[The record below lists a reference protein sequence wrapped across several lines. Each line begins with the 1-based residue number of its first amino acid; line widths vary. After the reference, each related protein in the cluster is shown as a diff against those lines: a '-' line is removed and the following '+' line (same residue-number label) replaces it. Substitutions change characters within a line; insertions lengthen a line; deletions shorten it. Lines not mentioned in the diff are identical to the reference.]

1 MAESRGNRNRGTNGW
16 MWAFLILLGIII
28 SLSIWVIVRLQP
40 SNSDYTGEQAGDVT
54 VIEDSLS
61 FEVVTDKNQLNRVI
75 NLYLEEE
82 LDEQFTGYN
91 VMIDEDVQLSGALQ
105 VFGFDVDFL
114 LRMDPYVVD
123 DGNLQLR
130 ATSIQLGSFDLPIGI
145 AMSVLSQQLDLPH
158 WIRVDSEQQMILVAL
173 NEFQLENDVQFAMQR
188 IDLQEDDIRLNIILP
203 EEAVR

>member
-1 MAESRGNRNRGTNGW
+1 
-16 MWAFLILLGIII
+16 MWAFLILLGVII
-28 SLSIWVIVRLQP
+28 SLSIWIIVRLQP
-40 SNSDYTGEQAGDVT
+40 SSSENTGEQAGDVT

-123 DGNLQLR
+123 DGSLQLR

-145 AMSVLSQQLDLPH
+145 AMNVLSQQLDLPY

>member
-28 SLSIWVIVRLQP
+28 SLSIWIIVRLQP
-40 SNSDYTGEQAGDVT
+40 ISSENTGEQAGDVT
-54 VIEDSLS
+54 VIEDSLR

-82 LDEQFTGYN
+82 LDEQFAGYN
-91 VMIDEDVQLSGALQ
+91 VVIDEDVQLSGALK

-130 ATSIQLGSFDLPIGI
+130 ATSIQLGSFDLSIGI
-145 AMSVLSQQLDLPH
+145 AMNVLSQQLDLPQ

>member
-28 SLSIWVIVRLQP
+28 LLSIWIIVRLQP
-40 SNSDYTGEQAGDVT
+40 TSSENTGEQAGDVT
-54 VIEDSLS
+54 VIEDSLR

-82 LDEQFTGYN
+82 LDEQFAGYN
-91 VMIDEDVQLSGALQ
+91 VVIDEDVQLSGALQ

-145 AMSVLSQQLDLPH
+145 AMNVLSQQLDLPQ

-203 EEAVR
+203 EDAVR

>member
-1 MAESRGNRNRGTNGW
+1 

>member
-1 MAESRGNRNRGTNGW
+1 

-28 SLSIWVIVRLQP
+28 SLSIWIIVRLQP
-40 SNSDYTGEQAGDVT
+40 ISSENTGEQAGDVT
-54 VIEDSLS
+54 VIEDSLR

-82 LDEQFTGYN
+82 LDEQFAGYN
-91 VMIDEDVQLSGALQ
+91 VVIDEDVQLSGALK

-130 ATSIQLGSFDLPIGI
+130 ATSIQLGSFDLSIGI
-145 AMSVLSQQLDLPH
+145 AMNVLSQQLDLPQ

>member
-16 MWAFLILLGIII
+16 MWAFLIFLGVII
-28 SLSIWVIVRLQP
+28 SLSIWIIVRLQP
-40 SNSDYTGEQAGDVT
+40 SSLENTGEQAGDVT

-82 LDEQFTGYN
+82 LDEQFAGYN
-91 VMIDEDVQLSGALQ
+91 VVIDEDVQLSGVLQ

-158 WIRVDSEQQMILVAL
+158 WIRVDSEQQMILAAL

>member
-28 SLSIWVIVRLQP
+28 SLIIWIIVGLQP
-40 SNSDYTGEQAGDVT
+40 SNSDYTGEQAGDLT

-61 FEVVTDKNQLNRVI
+61 FEVITDKNQLNRVI

-82 LDEQFTGYN
+82 LDEQFAGYN
-91 VMIDEDVQLSGALQ
+91 VVIDEDVQLSGALQ

-145 AMSVLSQQLDLPH
+145 AMNVLSQQLDLPQ

>member
-1 MAESRGNRNRGTNGW
+1 

-28 SLSIWVIVRLQP
+28 SLSIWIIVRLQP
-40 SNSDYTGEQAGDVT
+40 TSSENTGEQAGDVT
-54 VIEDSLS
+54 VIEDSLR

-82 LDEQFTGYN
+82 LDEQFAGYN
-91 VMIDEDVQLSGALQ
+91 VVIDEDVQLSGALQ

-145 AMSVLSQQLDLPH
+145 AMNVLSQQLDLPQ

-173 NEFQLENDVQFAMQR
+173 NEFQLENDLQFAMQR
-188 IDLQEDDIRLNIILP
+188 IDLEEDDIRLNIILP

>member
-1 MAESRGNRNRGTNGW
+1 

-28 SLSIWVIVRLQP
+28 SLSIWIIVRLQP
-40 SNSDYTGEQAGDVT
+40 ISSENTGEQVGDLT
-54 VIEDSLS
+54 VIEDSLR

-82 LDEQFTGYN
+82 LDEQFAGYN
-91 VMIDEDVQLSGALQ
+91 VVIDEDVQLSGALK

-130 ATSIQLGSFDLPIGI
+130 ATSIQLGSFDLSIGI
-145 AMSVLSQQLDLPH
+145 AMNVLSQQLDLPQ